1 MSKRLFAC
9 FALMASV
16 SVPAVA
22 QGGANPVVESL
33 MKSDGISSQEAQ
45 RRLDLLEEAN
55 RIGNRMEAEE
65 PVRYAGIRVQ
75 QGRDFAIFVRIV
87 GEGESILRRYTS
99 DPAFRVEKADTPLKA
114 LRNKQQALINAMD
127 KKAEFAV
134 SLDVAAGK
142 VRVLVLDAEALK
154 GRLQSSGLLAS
165 DVIVEEVPDVISPAA
180 AIVGGYQVRGKSWAV
195 TGGGTVNASA
205 SLGFNIV
212 HVPSNVRGVLTAGH
226 FDECKFS
233 VAVTACTPNSPATD
247 TNTGATLDFQ
257 AQRLGGEYDYEWRTS
272 GGNTFSNQIWYGAN
286 MAITQVYDV
295 EAYQPNTLTVCK
307 YGFATGY
314 TCGLVENPRE
324 FVSDPAYG
332 ISGYFARVKRNTTGN
347 MADSGDSG
355 GPVFGSATA
364 FGLVTAKFTS
374 GTFAGQMAFMPI
386 KRIGPDLRVLTT
398 P

>member
-9 FALMASV
+9 FLLLASV

-22 QGGANPVVESL
+22 QEGVDPVLESV
-33 MKSDGISSQEAQ
+33 MKSEGVSAAEAQ
-45 RRLDLLEEAN
+45 RRLTLLEEAN

-87 GEGESILRRYTS
+87 GEGESILKRYTS
-99 DPAFRVEKADTPLKA
+99 DPAFRVEKADTPLRA

-127 KKAEFAV
+127 SKTEFAV
-134 SLDVAAGK
+134 SVDVAVGK
-142 VRVLVLDAEALK
+142 VRVIVLDAAALK

-165 DVIVEEVPDVISPAA
+165 DVIVEEVPDVVTPAVT
-180 AIVGGYQVRGKSWAV
+180 IIGGHHVRGKSWAV
-195 TGGGTVNASA
+195 TGGGTIAA
-205 SLGFNIV
+205 TATLGFNIV

-233 VAVTACTPNSPATD
+233 VAVTTCTRNSPATD
-247 TNTGATLDFQ
+247 VNTGATLDFQ
-257 AQRLGGEYDYEWRTS
+257 AQRLGGDYDYEWRTS
-272 GGNTFSNQIWYGAN
+272 GGNSFTNQIYYGAN
-286 MAITQVYDV
+286 MAVTQVYDV
-295 EAYQPNTLTVCK
+295 EAYQPNTLTLCK
-307 YGFATGY
+307 YGNATGY

-324 FVSDPAYG
+324 YVSDPTYG
-332 ISGYFARVKRNTTGN
+332 IAGYFARVKRNTTGL

-364 FGLVTAKFTS
+364 FGIVQGKVSS
-374 GTFAGQMAFMPI
+374 GTYAGHMVFMPI

>member
-9 FALMASV
+9 FALLASV
-16 SVPAVA
+16 AVPAAA
-22 QGGANPVVESL
+22 QEGPNPVVESM

-45 RRLDLLEEAN
+45 RRLALLEEAN

-75 QGRDFAIFVRIV
+75 QGSDFAIFVRIV
-87 GEGESILRRYTS
+87 GEGESILDRYTK
-99 DPAFRVEKADTPLKA
+99 DPAFRAEKADTPLRA

-127 KKAEFAV
+127 KKTEFAV

-142 VRVLVLDAEALK
+142 VRVLVLDAAAVK

-165 DVIVEEVPDVISPAA
+165 DVIVEEVPDVISPAV
-180 AIVGGYQVRGKSWAV
+180 AIVGGYQVRGKTWAV
-195 TGGGTVNASA
+195 TGGGTVADTA

-233 VAVTACTPNSPATD
+233 VAVASCTKNSPATD
-247 TNTGATLDFQ
+247 TKSGATLDFQ
-257 AQRLGGEYDYEWRTS
+257 AQRMGGEYDYEWRTS
-272 GGNTFSNQIWYGAN
+272 GGNTFSNQIWYGAS
-286 MAITQVYDV
+286 MAVTQVYDV
-295 EAYQPNTLTVCK
+295 EAYQPNTLSVCK
-307 YGFATGY
+307 YGANTGY

-355 GPVFGSATA
+355 GPVFGNATA
-364 FGLVTAKFTS
+364 FGLVTAKFSS

>member
-1 MSKRLFAC
+1 MSKHLFAC
-9 FALMASV
+9 FALLASASV
-16 SVPAVA
+16 PTVA
-22 QGGANPVVESL
+22 QENADPVVESL
-33 MKSDGISSQEAQ
+33 VRADGISAEEAR
-45 RRLDLLEEAN
+45 RRLALLEEAN

-87 GEGESILRRYTS
+87 GEGEALLGRYTS
-99 DPAFRVEKADTPLKA
+99 DPAFRVEKADTPLRA
-114 LRNKQQALINAMD
+114 LRNKQQALVNAMD
-127 KKAEFAV
+127 RKAEFAV

-142 VRVLVLDAEALK
+142 VRLIVLDAAAAK

-165 DVIVEEVPDVISPAA
+165 DVVVEEVPDVISPAA
-180 AIVGGYQVRGKSWAV
+180 TIVGGYQVRGKAWPV
-195 TGGGTVNASA
+195 TGGGTVNANA

-233 VAVTACTPNSPATD
+233 VSVTSCTPNSPATD
-247 TNTGATLDFQ
+247 TKSGATLDFQ

-272 GGNTFSNQIWYGAN
+272 GGNSFTNQIWYGAN

-307 YGFATGY
+307 YGYATGY

-332 ISGYFARVKRNTTGN
+332 ISGYFARVKRNTTGV
-347 MADSGDSG
+347 MADQGDSG
-355 GPVFGSATA
+355 GPVFGNATA
-364 FGLVTAKFTS
+364 FGLVTAKFSS